1 MAELEASLVELAQ
14 LLPRYVDIE
23 QILEHELEARYIL
36 KRAADQLQRLL
47 NSRKRDAEQEEE
59 VAYLLIALVDKQ
71 WERIHSG
78 HFSNVPLTIRKI
90 YALGCYY
97 KVIR

>member
-1 MAELEASLVELAQ
+1 MAELEASLVALVQ

-23 QILEHELEARYIL
+23 QLLEHELEARYIL

>member
-1 MAELEASLVELAQ
+1 MGELEASLLELAQ
-14 LLPRYVDIE
+14 LLPHFADID
-23 QILEHELEARYIL
+23 QLLEHELEARYIL

-47 NSRKRDAEQEEE
+47 HSRKRDADQEEE

-78 HFSNVPLTIRKI
+78 HFSSVPLCIRKI
-90 YALGCYY
+90 YALGCYF